1 MANAVAAPSA
11 HELVQDT
18 TNRLL
23 ADLAANKEKYKQDP
37 QDFYAAL
44 NSIVGPVVDAE
55 GISKSIMTVKYSR
68 KATPAQMKTFEENF
82 KKGLFQFYG
91 NALLEYN
98 NQGITVDPAKDES
111 GNRTS
116 VGMTVKGSNG
126 AIYPV
131 SYTLEK
137 VGGEWKLRNV
147 IINGI
152 NIGKL
157 FRDQFADAMQRN
169 GNDLDKTINGWA
181 GESAVQIDDAGEL
194 RLSGVL
200 DYRTGPQLRE
210 QGQALIKA
218 SKAAAVV
225 VDCSAVEKS
234 SSVGLSLLLC
244 FMRDAQAA
252 GKALSIRGMP
262 EDMRE
267 IAQVSELTELLSMQ
281 ANEVKSFLEGK
292 LPGTKVEV
300 EGEGCNFQLNVIS
313 DELAALSPVKRQQQV
328 YAHLNPWITD
338 GSIHAVTMKFFSS
351 AAWAERT

>member
-1 MANAVAAPSA
+1 MISILRRGLLVLLAALPLMANAVAAPTSA

-23 ADLAANKEKYKQDP
+23 ADLAANREKYNQDP
-37 QDFYAAL
+37 QDFYQAL

-68 KATPAQMKTFEENF
+68 KATPEQMKTFEENF

-111 GNRTS
+111 GDRTS

-126 AIYPV
+126 AVYPV

-181 GESAVQIDDAGEL
+181 GEVA
-194 RLSGVL
+194 
-200 DYRTGPQLRE
+200 
-210 QGQALIKA
+210 KA
-218 SKAAAVV
+218 KETANQS
-225 VDCSAVEKS
+225 SEK
-234 SSVGLSLLLC
+234 
-244 FMRDAQAA
+244 QT
-252 GKALSIRGMP
+252 
-262 EDMRE
+262 
-267 IAQVSELTELLSMQ
+267 Q
-281 ANEVKSFLEGK
+281 
-292 LPGTKVEV
+292 
-300 EGEGCNFQLNVIS
+300 
-313 DELAALSPVKRQQQV
+313 
-328 YAHLNPWITD
+328 
-338 GSIHAVTMKFFSS
+338 
-351 AAWAERT
+351 